1 MLHPSFAHLTRAP
14 HTHTQPGA
22 LWEVN
27 VKMQRWEVGAQLTI
41 DFFGDQ
47 LKKHP
52 LRIKS
57 IEPDDAVEQAAARCE
72 ESTD

>member
-1 MLHPSFAHLTRAP
+1 MHTPHALPTR
-14 HTHTQPGA
+14 TQPGA

-72 ESTD
+72 ASTD